1 MTEQK
6 RLRVG
11 LVGCGAHGRSLA
23 VALTQSAA
31 WQLVACADPD
41 PVAATAVAATAGP
54 ILPFPSVEELLAGV
68 AVDAVV
74 LATPPTCLY
83 ESALAAL
90 AVQKHV
96 LAEKPIGL
104 DEKEAAQ
111 LEEAVLRAGVCY
123 MAGYS
128 FRFCP
133 ALQQLHTLLQAGA
146 VGELYA
152 IQGSIGVNPL
162 NRGWHVS
169 PATGGGPLLYVG
181 SHLVDEILWIIND
194 TPVEVTAR
202 IRYRA
207 DTQADETATFHIGFA
222 HGATAQCLVTQAAN
236 GFYNNLDIYG
246 RDGRISLCG
255 VDYLNYSVEVVSTK
269 LPGYAEPT
277 QIRPRTW
284 GDPKL
289 AMLTAELS
297 AFAQAITA
305 RQPPASDV
313 HEGRRVLRVLDAVIK
328 SDRSKDRVDLR
339 SIQH

>member
-23 VALTQSAA
+23 AALAQSAA

-41 PVAATAVAATAGP
+41 PVAAVGVAATAGT
-54 ILPFPSVEELLAGV
+54 ILPFPSVEELLADV
-68 AVDAVV
+68 AIDAVV

-83 ESALAAL
+83 ETALVAIAA
-90 AVQKHV
+90 QKAV

-111 LEEAVLRAGVCY
+111 LEEAVLRTGVCY
-123 MAGYS
+123 LAGYS

-133 ALQQLHTLLQAGA
+133 ALQQLHALLQAGA
-146 VGELYA
+146 VGEIYA

-162 NRGWHVS
+162 NRGWHAS

-181 SHLVDEILWIIND
+181 SHLVDEMLWTMND

-202 IRYRA
+202 IRYRT
-207 DTQADETATFHIGFA
+207 DTQADESAAFQIRFA
-222 HGATAQCLVTQAAN
+222 HGATAQCLVTQAAD

-246 RDGRISLCG
+246 RDGRISLRG
-255 VDYLNYSVEVVSTK
+255 VDYLNYSLEIVSTK
-269 LPGYAEPT
+269 LPAYAEPT
-277 QIRPRTW
+277 QIYPCIW

-289 AMLTAELS
+289 AMLTAELA
-297 AFAQAITA
+297 AFAQAITT
-305 RQPPASDV
+305 REQPSITVSD
-313 HEGRRVLRVLDAVIK
+313 GRRVLRVLDAVIK
-328 SDRSKDRVDLR
+328 ADRTRESVRLG
-339 SIQH
+339 

>member
-23 VALTQSAA
+23 TALTQSAA

-41 PVAATAVAATAGP
+41 PVAVTAVAAAGT
-54 ILPFPSVEELLAGV
+54 ILPFPSVEELLANV

-74 LATPPTCLY
+74 LATPPACLY
-83 ESALAAL
+83 ETALAAI
-90 AVQKHV
+90 AAQKHV

-104 DEKEAAQ
+104 DEKEAAE
-111 LEEAVLRAGVCY
+111 LEEAVLSAGVCY

-133 ALQQLHTLLQAGA
+133 ALQQLYALLQAGA
-146 VGELYA
+146 VGEIYA

-181 SHLVDEILWIIND
+181 SHLVDEMLWTMND
-194 TPVEVTAR
+194 EPVEVTAR

-207 DTQADETATFHIGFA
+207 DTHADETAAFHIGFA
-222 HGATAQCLVTQAAN
+222 HGATAQCLVTQAAD

-246 RDGRISLCG
+246 RDGRISLYG
-255 VDYLNYSVEVVSTK
+255 VDYLNYSLAVVSKTM
-269 LPGYAEPT
+269 PAYAEPT
-277 QIRPRTW
+277 QIRPRIW

-305 RQPPASDV
+305 CEQPSISVSD
-313 HEGRRVLRVLDAVIK
+313 GRRVLRVLDAVIK
-328 SDRSKDRVDLR
+328 SDRTRVSVR
-339 SIQH
+339 IG

>member
-23 VALTQSAA
+23 VALTQSAV

-41 PVAATAVAATAGP
+41 PVAATAVAAATGA

-74 LATPPTCLY
+74 LATPPACLY
-83 ESALAAL
+83 ETALAAL
-90 AVQKHV
+90 AAQKAV

-133 ALQQLHTLLQAGA
+133 ALQQLHALLQAGA
-146 VGELYA
+146 VGEIYA

-162 NRGWHVS
+162 NRGWHAS

-181 SHLVDEILWIIND
+181 SHLVDEMLWTMND
-194 TPVEVTAR
+194 EPVEVTAH
-202 IRYRA
+202 IRYRT
-207 DTQADETATFHIGFA
+207 DTQADETATFHIRFA
-222 HGATAQCLVTQAAN
+222 RGAAAQCLVTQAAD

-246 RDGRISLCG
+246 RDGRISLRG
-255 VDYLNYSVEVVSTK
+255 VDYLNYSLEIVSTK
-269 LPGYAEPT
+269 LPTYAEPT
-277 QIRPRTW
+277 QIRQRIW

-289 AMLTAELS
+289 AMLTAALA

-305 RQPPASDV
+305 CKQPSNSVSD
-313 HEGRRVLRVLDAVIK
+313 GRRVLRVLDAVIK
-328 SDRSKDRVDLR
+328 SDRTRVSVR
-339 SIQH
+339 IG

>member
-31 WQLVACADPD
+31 LQLVACADPD
-41 PVAATAVAATAGP
+41 PVAVTAVAAAGT
-54 ILPFPSVEELLAGV
+54 ILPFPAVEELLAGV
-68 AVDAVV
+68 AVDAIV
-74 LATPPTCLY
+74 LATPPDSLY
-83 ESALAAL
+83 ETALAAL
-90 AVQKHV
+90 ADQKHV

-111 LEEAVLRAGVCY
+111 LEEAVLRSGVCY

-133 ALQQLHTLLQAGA
+133 ALQQLHALLQAGA
-146 VGELYA
+146 VGEIYA

-162 NRGWHVS
+162 NRGWHAS

-181 SHLVDEILWIIND
+181 SHLVDEILWTMND
-194 TPVEVTAR
+194 EPVEVTAR
-202 IRYRA
+202 ICYRA
-207 DTQADETATFHIGFA
+207 DTQADETAAFHIGFA
-222 HGATAQCLVTQAAN
+222 HGATAACLVTQAAD

-246 RDGRISLCG
+246 RNGRISLHG
-255 VDYLNYSVEVVSTK
+255 VDYLNYSVEVVSKTA
-269 LPGYAEPT
+269 PAYAEPT
-277 QIRPRTW
+277 QIRPRIW

-289 AMLTAELS
+289 AMLTAELA

-305 RQPPASDV
+305 GQQPSITVSD
-313 HEGRRVLRVLDAVIK
+313 GRRVLRVLDAVIK
-328 SDRSKDRVDLR
+328 ADRTRVSVR
-339 SIQH
+339 IG

>member
-23 VALTQSAA
+23 VALTQSPFL
-31 WQLVACADPD
+31 QLVACADPD
-41 PVAATAVAATAGP
+41 PVAATAVAASA
-54 ILPFPSVEELLAGV
+54 ILPFPSVEELLAHV

-74 LATPPTCLY
+74 LATPPAYLY
-83 ESALAAL
+83 ETALAAL
-90 AVQKHV
+90 GAQKQV
-96 LAEKPIGL
+96 LAEKPIGV

-133 ALQQLHTLLQAGA
+133 ALQQVHALLQAGA
-146 VGELYA
+146 VGEIYA

-162 NRGWHVS
+162 NKGWLAS

-181 SHLVDEILWIIND
+181 SHLVDEILWYMND
-194 TPVEVTAR
+194 EPVAVWSHV
-202 IRYRA
+202 RYRT
-207 DTQADETATFHIGFA
+207 DTQADETAAFQIRFA
-222 HGATAQCLVTQAAN
+222 RGATAACLVTQAAD

-255 VDYLNYSVEVVSTK
+255 VDYLNYQVAVVSKT
-269 LPGYAEPT
+269 LPAYAEPT
-277 QIRPRTW
+277 QIRPRIW

-289 AMLTAELS
+289 AMLTAEL
-297 AFAQAITA
+297 AEFAQAIA
-305 RQPPASDV
+305 EGRQPLVTV
-313 HEGRRVLRVLDAVIK
+313 HEGRRVLRVLDAVIQSERGK
-328 SDRSKDRVDLR
+328 EPVLFR
-339 SIQH
+339 